1 VTVAQWIRVADSSD
15 IQPGEG
21 LRVEIGD
28 EPIAIW
34 NVDGSF
40 YATSDVCSHEESSLV
55 EGDLWGGVVECALH
69 GAQFDVRTG
78 AVLSLPAVFPI
89 ATYFVK
95 EEDGALYVEWKSERG
110 SDGR

>member
-1 VTVAQWIRVADSSD
+1 MLAQWVRVADAEE
-15 IQPGEG
+15 IAPGEG
-21 LRVEIGD
+21 KRVEIGD

-40 YATSDVCSHEESSLV
+40 YATSDICSHEESSLV
-55 EGDLWGGVVECALH
+55 EGDLWDGVVECALH

-89 ATYFVK
+89 ATHAVK
-95 EEDGALYVEWKSERG
+95 EEDGALYVEWRSERG
-110 SDGR
+110 TDVR